1 MDKIDTLMKE
11 IEQRITQLESD
22 KLIDS
27 SKKAILIHENKRFL
41 VRCQKLFLSAVINRR
56 ELLVAFLREYHTSM
70 LVFAE
75 MPDVETIV
83 DDYLKS
89 N

>member
-1 MDKIDTLMKE
+1 MTKDELTKALYLFRDLWCQNIDISTIDE
-11 IEQRITQLESD
+11 FVDDYTQQQVKNLN
-22 KLIDS
+22 IP
-27 SKKAILIHENKRFL
+27 
-41 VRCQKLFLSAVINRR
+41 AVINRR

-70 LVFAE
+70 LVLAE
-75 MPDVETIV
+75 MPDIETIV

>member
-1 MDKIDTLMKE
+1 MNA
-11 IEQRITQLESD
+11 EQSILKHVGLAGVLKGYGIYDNVITAMEDYAQERVKNCS
-22 KLIDS
+22 IP
-27 SKKAILIHENKRFL
+27 
-41 VRCQKLFLSAVINRR
+41 AVINRR
-56 ELLVAFLREYHTSM
+56 ELLVAFLCEYHTSM

-75 MPDVETIV
+75 MPDIETIV